1 LSPGTAAP
9 RIGNGKT
16 KSLKLKLPDKASG
29 SRARI
34 RLAAQAL
41 KEICSQ
47 CGEIPAFALE
57 PVEKTAQELG
67 KITQYGLRA
76 AVTQKA
82 GIVIIHAD
90 RKRTFGKRYTL
101 ESDPDGSKMSI
112 TVAALDR
119 FHDLFIDIGRNGS
132 VLASYRGSEDGEK
145 RGIVE
150 VQVSIIPS
158 TERES
163 DYTYYCASSKD
174 LKKGKAAVG
183 KKLGRLSPEPL
194 AAIDGEIRKVAAR
207 EFARM
212 FGARLLK
219 TSVAERRDA
228 RDLKDISNSYRK
240 LAPYINSRLSYAQG
254 VKSGDLHHVSNKLLL
269 AKLFK
274 ERRLPRVAIVRV
286 SDRVGN
292 GLAAGEYIPAGTI
305 IGEYGGEIVKVT
317 PAMPRGRDNTYF
329 APYAPDAVPGSE
341 MFVIDAKRAGNP
353 TRFINHSEANPN
365 AAWAPVFDGKKF
377 RLIIAA
383 TRPIPKGK
391 QILLKY
397 RQSYWA
403 DSADPLPLE

>member
-1 LSPGTAAP
+1 MKFPE
-9 RIGNGKT
+9 
-16 KSLKLKLPDKASG
+16 KASG

-34 RLAAQAL
+34 RQGAQAL

-47 CGEIPAFALE
+47 CREIPAFALE

-67 KITQYGLRA
+67 RITQQGRKA
-76 AVTQKA
+76 AVTQR
-82 GIVIIHAD
+82 GRIVVIHAD

-101 ESDPDGSKMSI
+101 ESGRDGSKMSI
-112 TVAALDR
+112 AVAALDR
-119 FHDLFIDIGRNGS
+119 FHDLFIDIGSNGS

-150 VQVSIIPS
+150 MQVSIIPS
-158 TERES
+158 DGHGS
-163 DYTYYCASSKD
+163 DYTYYCASGKGPKKD
-174 LKKGKAAVG
+174 RAALDI
-183 KKLGRLSPEPL
+183 KLGRLSPEPVV
-194 AAIDGEIRKVAAR
+194 AIDGRARKVPAK
-207 EFARM
+207 EFASM

-219 TSVAERRDA
+219 TSVAERRYA
-228 RDLKDISNSYRK
+228 RDLESINNSYRR
-240 LAPYINSRLSYAQG
+240 LAPYIDGQLSYTQG
-254 VKSGDLHHVSNKLLL
+254 IKSGDLHHVSNKLLL
-269 AKLFK
+269 AVLDNKK
-274 ERRLPRVAIVRV
+274 RRLPRVAIVRI

-292 GLAAGEYIPAGTI
+292 GLVAGQYIPAGMI

-317 PAMPRGRDNTYF
+317 PAMPRGRRDNTYF

-353 TRFINHSEANPN
+353 TRFINHSGANPN

-383 TRPIPKGK
+383 TRPIPEGR

-397 RQSYWA
+397 RQSYWLG
-403 DSADPLPLE
+403 SPDPVPLQ